1 MITTIIPL
9 IIMIPI
15 CIILL
20 LFLSKDKKILIAQV
34 ILIVL
39 LFVMNF
45 RIMIPSSSNAIAN
58 NLDVLFVVDN
68 TISMTADD
76 LDGKTRLDQAKED
89 MKYIVDKLSL
99 ARFSLITFNHQA
111 QLLVPFTN
119 DINMIYDSIDIIS
132 VPDELYAKGT
142 SLNIA
147 KEEMENSLKKTQEKG
162 RTSIVFFISDGEI
175 TNEENLA
182 SFKLDK
188 DIDAGAVMGYGS
200 QKGGYMKIKDK
211 YTGSYEYIKDY
222 DNYPDYKAISK
233 IDEQNLKKIAKDMNI
248 SYVKMNKSS
257 NIDNVLKNIT
267 KKITNETVNKDK
279 NSYQDIYYIFAILIL
294 IDFTYI
300 FIQYKRRS

>member
-20 LFLSKDKKILIAQV
+20 VFLSKDKKMLIAQV
-34 ILIVL
+34 ILIIL

-45 RIMIPSSSNAIAN
+45 RIMVPSSSDAITN
-58 NLDVLFVVDN
+58 NLDVLFVLDN
-68 TISMTADD
+68 TISMVTDD
-76 LDGKTRLDQAKED
+76 LAGKTRLEKVKED
-89 MKYIVDKLSL
+89 IKYIVEKLSS
-99 ARFSLITFNHQA
+99 ARFSIITFNHQT

-119 DINMIYDSIDIIS
+119 DINMIYDSLDIIN
-132 VPDELYAKGT
+132 VPEEIYAKGT

-147 KEEMENSLKKTQEKG
+147 KSEIETSLKKTRKKG
-162 RTSIVFFISDGEI
+162 RTSIIFFISDGEI
-175 TNEENLA
+175 TNEEKLS
-182 SFKLDK
+182 SFKLEK
-188 DIDAGAVMGYGS
+188 NIDGGAVMGYGS
-200 QKGGYMKIKDK
+200 KKGGNMRLKGK

-233 IDEQNLKKIAKDMNI
+233 IDEQNLKKIAKDMNV

-257 NIDNVLKNIT
+257 DINEILKSIN
-267 KKITNETVNKDK
+267 KKIKNETVTRDK
-279 NSYQDIYYIFAILIL
+279 NSYQDIYYIFALFIL
-294 IDFTYI
+294 IDLTYI